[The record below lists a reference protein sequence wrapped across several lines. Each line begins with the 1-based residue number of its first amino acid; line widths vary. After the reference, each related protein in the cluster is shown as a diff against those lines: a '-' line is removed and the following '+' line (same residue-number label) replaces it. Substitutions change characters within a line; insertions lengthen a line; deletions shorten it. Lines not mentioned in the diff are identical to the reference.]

1 VSCSTHFPFSQKL
14 ITCRNVSQR
23 RTVILTTPKRKLRCR
38 KSFATWGHGDGQ
50 KKQWKKAIEA
60 KQESKSHFVGP
71 LVSFSLTQTI
81 FMADREM
88 KRRGLFF
95 FYLFTQ
101 GFLYLHQALSYKT
114 FYYSVVS

>member
-1 VSCSTHFPFSQKL
+1 MLVRGEQLCLQHRSVNYAAKK
-14 ITCRNVSQR
+14 V
-23 RTVILTTPKRKLRCR
+23 LR
-38 KSFATWGHGDGQ
+38 HGAMAMD

-95 FYLFTQ
+95 LSFLLRGFFIYIRPCPIKFFTIVW
-101 GFLYLHQALSYKT
+101 KT
-114 FYYSVVS
+114 NMSLQV